1 MNSAFAGAGLTINPV
16 KVKVWTRSS
25 PEPLEVLGM
34 TLFEGRCLSVSDS
47 ILQKTRHL
55 LSGGREKDFS
65 CFKRVLYVNTVCLS
79 SLRYKI
85 SGLILSNSKEIIRS
99 VDRMLRNFVR
109 GKDWPSNTPID
120 FLSDTQIGLSL
131 LSLHFESLRDLFSF
145 VWGLSRGRE
154 SDALR
159 ARFLQAWKDRTARK
173 RPSLSLLDDWIACVD
188 SIDAKSFFDWN
199 DEEGE
204 LPLSLRSE
212 SVFPFGNKGT
222 FLNNSLQKWPPAQQR
237 SPPCCCNVGCFS
249 NPCPILASA
258 RVNKS
263 SVCWVTEAGMI
274 STKSRKGLFAS
285 IFEGEDSSKLEVSR
299 LETPLLEKGCV
310 RILRDVCLSSS
321 IIDTSLPP
329 LH

>member
-173 RPSLSLLDDWIACVD
+173 RPSLSLSWMIGLLVWTRLTPNLS
-188 SIDAKSFFDWN
+188 SI
-199 DEEGE
+199 
-204 LPLSLRSE
+204 
-212 SVFPFGNKGT
+212 
-222 FLNNSLQKWPPAQQR
+222 
-237 SPPCCCNVGCFS
+237 
-249 NPCPILASA
+249 
-258 RVNKS
+258 
-263 SVCWVTEAGMI
+263 GMM
-274 STKSRKGLFAS
+274 RKGSSLFLFVVRAS
-285 IFEGEDSSKLEVSR
+285 F
-299 LETPLLEKGCV
+299 LLGTKV
-310 RILRDVCLSSS
+310 PS
-321 IIDTSLPP
+321 
-329 LH
+329 